1 MSATLDFTL
10 TVIGV
15 RFFRVG
21 KLYHFDSSYFPE
33 LKVGDRVIVETQRG
47 PQMGEV
53 VKFVENPAPPE
64 GGYKSIERIAT
75 PRELMIQKQWQAK
88 ELEAMINCRE
98 RAAQLWLS
106 IKIVKAEYNYD
117 GSRLS
122 FFMGASGDDRDRD
135 EKIDTKSLQADMQK
149 LYPATRAELR
159 QIGPRDVAKLI
170 GGAGACGLESRCC
183 STFLTEFSPI
193 SIKMAKEQGISLSPE
208 EITGMC
214 GRLRCCLVYE
224 YEQYVAA
231 RKTLPKR
238 GKRVSTPKG
247 EGKVF
252 DVNPLKE
259 TVFVYID
266 DMRHEFA
273 KDDIQPLDELEAL
286 AQKSAKPCGKHEGGG
301 CDCGAHRKRP

>member
-1 MSATLDFTL
+1 MSATLESTL

-33 LKVGDRVIVETQRG
+33 LKVGDRAIVETQRG

-75 PRELMIQKQWQAK
+75 PRELTIQKQWQAK

-98 RAAQLWLS
+98 RAAQLRLS

-170 GGAGACGLESRCC
+170 GGAGAGGVGGGGFF
-183 STFLTEFSPI
+183 TFLTP
-193 SIKMAKEQGISLSPE
+193 
-208 EITGMC
+208 
-214 GRLRCCLVYE
+214 
-224 YEQYVAA
+224 
-231 RKTLPKR
+231 
-238 GKRVSTPKG
+238 
-247 EGKVF
+247 
-252 DVNPLKE
+252 
-259 TVFVYID
+259 
-266 DMRHEFA
+266 
-273 KDDIQPLDELEAL
+273 
-286 AQKSAKPCGKHEGGG
+286 G
-301 CDCGAHRKRP
+301 CPSSVH